1 MAAGLSKALGQ
12 FEEHEDHRAA
22 ELAAAEEALVV
33 GEDRYDFEETG
44 AGAANRAGR
53 SSKVPSGG
61 NSTPVMETG
70 HSEGDGN
77 ELVNGNGEGEDPE
90 LLPADG
96 EVDPEAEA
104 EAEGSVADYMLKF
117 VEADWEFFISW
128 RI

>member
-44 AGAANRAGR
+44 AANRAGR

-77 ELVNGNGEGEDPE
+77 ELVDGNGEGEDPE

-96 EVDPEAEA
+96 EGDPEAEA
-104 EAEGSVADYMLKF
+104 DGSVADYMLKF